1 MTKKCFIAA
10 ALVLSAVLSFGGC
23 ADKTA
28 VKDDVEVQNNER
40 IKTAITRV
48 YLSPQINGSDEE
60 SWNVGIVSY
69 NLDEGVYIAI
79 ELEEAYAEEANA
91 IAQNLSIF

>member
-40 IKTAITRV
+40 I
-48 YLSPQINGSDEE
+48 
-60 SWNVGIVSY
+60 
-69 NLDEGVYIAI
+69 
-79 ELEEAYAEEANA
+79 
-91 IAQNLSIF
+91 